1 MLDEV
6 RTCRCAWAFYV
17 VASEAVALMTGMS
30 GIFKLRGGRRLR
42 GVEGRALSDA
52 GATLAACMRSA
63 PIADINYIDAFA
75 IGASDVRD
83 HVPLLH

>member
-17 VASEAVALMTGMS
+17 VASEAVALTTGMS
-30 GIFKLRGGRRLR
+30 GIFKLRGADVYEVLKV
-42 GVEGRALSDA
+42 GVELDA

-63 PIADINYIDAFA
+63 PIADIYYIDAFT
-75 IGASDVRD
+75 IGTSDVRD
-83 HVPLLH
+83 DVPLLH